1 MLLSSEGKRMKT
13 WAHGL
18 GAAVISGS
26 ASTAGSVLGAMAAG
40 YDVFDIGF
48 WQIIGGGV
56 IGGALVS
63 AFAYLKQSP
72 LPNGLKPQERP
83 WDGE

>member
-1 MLLSSEGKRMKT
+1 MTLRT
-13 WAHGL
+13 WLHGL
-18 GAAVISGS
+18 AAAVVGGS

-63 AFAYLKQSP
+63 GLAYLKQSP
-72 LPNGLKPQERP
+72 LPPISEQR
-83 WDGE
+83 